1 MKNYLMKER
10 GDYMQN
16 DHTSTNDDREEMVFL
31 STKDVAEALD
41 CSLPTARKI
50 MRHPSFPLIRVGK
63 NMRVSKSAFL
73 KWAETRRI

>member
-1 MKNYLMKER
+1 
-10 GDYMQN
+10 MQN

-31 STKDVAEALD
+31 STKDVADALG

-50 MRHPSFPLIRVGK
+50 MRRPSFPLIRVGK

-73 KWAETRRI
+73 KWSESRRI